1 MNNTLK
7 TIAEQITYGGEFK
20 FKTNLTPN
28 SQIQTRVYEEING
41 STNAT
46 IMYCKEEPF
55 EILLTNTQVNQGFC
69 YDYTNSDNSH

>member
-7 TIAEQITYGGEFK
+7 TIAEQITYGGEFQ

-46 IMYCKEEPF
+46 IMYCKEEPI
-55 EILLTNTQVNQGFC
+55 EILLTNIKVIRG
-69 YDYTNSDNSH
+69 SL

>member
-7 TIAEQITYGGEFK
+7 TIAEQIIYGGEFK

-28 SQIQTRVYEEING
+28 FQIQTRVYEEING
-41 STNAT
+41 PTNAT

-55 EILLTNTQVNQGFC
+55 EILLTNTQV
-69 YDYTNSDNSH
+69 T